1 MAKIGIA
8 YPFKADGRGSI
19 EYSNSLIRSIEDSIK
34 QIIFTKRGERPMNLE
49 FGCDVWKVVFDYN
62 IAIIKD
68 LVNVYIRDALQ
79 LWEPRINVED
89 ISCTKDGEYV
99 NVILSYSIKNSN
111 LPVNYVSLRLSN

>member
-89 ISCTKDGEYV
+89 ISCTKENEYI
-99 NVILSYSIKNSN
+99 NVTLVYSIKNSN
-111 LPVNYVSLRLSN
+111 LPLNYINLQLSN